1 MNKPKKKYTF
11 SRQKHKKPH
20 LHKKVDPPFKI
31 KTFNHS
37 KTKAQ
42 NKLGIPLHHRST
54 NTWDY

>member
-42 NKLGIPLHHRST
+42 NKLGIPLHMSLH
-54 NTWDY
+54 

>member
-1 MNKPKKKYTF
+1 MNKPKKKNKTF
-11 SRQKHKKPH
+11 LSIETQKTH

-42 NKLGIPLHHRST
+42 NKLGIPLHISLH
-54 NTWDY
+54 